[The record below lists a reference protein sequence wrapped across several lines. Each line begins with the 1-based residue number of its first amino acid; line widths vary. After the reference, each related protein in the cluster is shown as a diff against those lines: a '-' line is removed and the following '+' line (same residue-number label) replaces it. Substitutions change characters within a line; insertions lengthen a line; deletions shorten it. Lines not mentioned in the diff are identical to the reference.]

1 MTSSLGG
8 EVDTFYDALLAGQ
21 SGVSLIEGFD
31 TGNYSTQA
39 RSVPP
44 NPIHR
49 CSQKLRHP
57 KRA

>member
-8 EVDTFYDALLAGQ
+8 EVDEFYDALLAGR

-31 TGNYSTQA
+31 TDKYSTQA

-44 NPIHR
+44 PASTVADKI
-49 CSQKLRHP
+49 CQHP
-57 KRA
+57 K